1 MEESCTLK
9 SQFEVSLVVSKVQH
23 KNENIPRKRYTD
35 Y

>member
-1 MEESCTLK
+1 MEESCTVK

-23 KNENIPRKRYTD
+23 KNEDMSRKCYTD

>member
-1 MEESCTLK
+1 MEESCTVE

-23 KNENIPRKRYTD
+23 KSEDISKKRYTD